1 MRILSAAVA
10 SVLVASKA
18 ASAFTCGCVS
28 NERASKPNSMR
39 QSVVV
44 SSTPDALGDYLAKAH
59 EEKLRAVKDVET
71 KKNAEIE
78 VSMNLCCWVIAHYV
92 TVSVSHSSVL
102 FFLGS
107 EKRIRNVE
115 RK

>member
-18 ASAFTCGCVS
+18 ASAFTCG
-28 NERASKPNSMR
+28 ASKPNCMR

-78 VSMNLCCWVIAHYV
+78 VSMNLK
-92 TVSVSHSSVL
+92 
-102 FFLGS
+102 FLLLGFWL
-107 EKRIRNVE
+107 IM
-115 RK
+115 

>member
-78 VSMNLCCWVIAHYV
+78 VSMNFCFWASGSLCACDTFLLVFF
-92 TVSVSHSSVL
+92 VL
-102 FFLGS
+102 SRLS
-107 EKRIRNVE
+107 KRN
-115 RK
+115 